1 MSDLFEGLGLLL
13 SAFASMDSFA
23 IASALEAPEAYIAAY
38 VLGAL
43 VVVVGGFLLMLLLR
57 AIPFLDR
64 NLERSVLVVTY
75 LPIAG
80 IIFVEVFRRFVFQV
94 QAPWSTTLPPF
105 LFLIMTW
112 VGCTYN
118 VKLRTHL
125 SFSEL
130 RSNLPRPAQF
140 ACLCLDAVLWL
151 VFSWIVIVTTVK
163 QTANSA
169 SNFQILLGTDN
180 VLQWWFLATV
190 PLAFIMMA
198 GRVIENYADD
208 LSRYRGGRPLVEQA
222 VIGGDA

>member
-13 SAFASMDSFA
+13 SAFATMDSFA
-23 IASALEAPEAYIAAY
+23 IASALESPEAYVAAY

-43 VVVVGGFLLMLLLR
+43 VVVVGGYLLMLLLR

-75 LPIAG
+75 LSIAG
-80 IIFVEVFRRFVFQV
+80 IIFVEVIRRFVFQV

-169 SNFQILLGTDN
+169 SNFQILLGTDD
-180 VLQWWFLATV
+180 VMQWWFYAAV
-190 PLAFIMMA
+190 PIAWLLLCS
-198 GRVIENYADD
+198 RVMENFFED
-208 LSRYRGGRPLVEQA
+208 LERYRTGEPLIQTSA
-222 VIGGDA
+222 ISGD